1 MAGAGK
7 RRRLSPGG
15 TVEACADMSEPKDEI
30 NGSNNSSLSPTAHA
44 VNDFDTIPP
53 SPSTV
58 QEVLNRAQKHC
69 DSHRLPTAFEDC
81 SSSLAERRWGKS
93 LQWDDGHTGK
103 VEEKGWPTY
112 QS

>member
-1 MAGAGK
+1 MAGAVK
-7 RRRLSPGG
+7 RPRLSSGG

-58 QEVLNRAQKHC
+58 QEVLNRVQKHC
-69 DSHRLPTAFEDC
+69 DSHRLPTAFEDYSFESC
-81 SSSLAERRWGKS
+81 GAKMGQITSMGRR
-93 LQWDDGHTGK
+93 HTGK
-103 VEEKGWPTY
+103 VEEKAWPTY